1 MDLPY
6 FVDDLREHW
15 YAKESGM
22 DPVRPCNLIAF
33 MAQLTALRVW
43 NSGLSSLAI
52 QTFKKSF
59 EVERPPIDENAS
71 SNLESLTILVPECT
85 EWIQHYGHKLLTLE
99 TMNIRS
105 WVAVEIRKMP
115 N

>member
-1 MDLPY
+1 
-6 FVDDLREHW
+6 
-15 YAKESGM
+15 M